1 MKVKINNTF
10 YVSLIRITVERVL
23 NSVTS
28 GFSFETR
35 FDPEDEN
42 HRKAFKPLSYST
54 VQIFADDGTRLLT
67 GYAVNHSF
75 NSESLTKSITIT
87 GYCNTG
93 ILNAC
98 NIPKSKYPLER
109 QDISISELADDIL
122 NAFNISWVQG
132 SNLIGEIENFSL
144 PTRQELT
151 NVLNIP
157 FKKVEAQ
164 PSDSVAEFFIKLAKQ
179 KNVVVSNNTYGQLVF
194 YRPNLSKAPRWS
206 LTKNNSLSMRLDTS
220 TQGMHSNITVL
231 RQFSGYTT
239 DTTPE
244 FSVENPL
251 IGKFKP
257 SVSVLTSGSETET
270 PEAAKQRLGS
280 ELKGINLTVVL
291 EGIVKIDTGDI
302 LLVQNNEVYLYYKTR
317 MVVRVVRY
325 KELPEGKT
333 TELVLNLP
341 QTYTGEVPKQIF

>member
-1 MKVKINNTF
+1 MKVKINNSF

-35 FDPEDEN
+35 FDPENKN
-42 HRKAFKPLSYST
+42 HREAFRPLSYAT
-54 VQIFADDGTRLLT
+54 VQIFSDNGKRLLT
-67 GYAVNHSF
+67 GYTVNHSF
-75 NSESLTKSITIT
+75 NSESSAKSVTIT

-93 ILNAC
+93 ILNDC

-122 NAFNISWVQG
+122 KAFNITWVQG
-132 SNLIGEIENFSL
+132 SSLIGEIENFSL

-151 NVLNIP
+151 SVLNIP

-206 LTKNNSLSMRLDTS
+206 LTKENCLSMRLS
-220 TQGMHSNITVL
+220 TNTQAIHSNITVL
-231 RQFSGYTT
+231 RQFSGFTT

-244 FSVENPL
+244 FSIENPL

-270 PEAAKQRLGS
+270 PEAAKQRLGG
-280 ELKGINLTVVL
+280 ELKGIDLTATI
-291 EGIVKIDTGDI
+291 EGHVDIDTGDI
-302 LLVQNNEVYLYYKTR
+302 LLVQNNEVFLYYKTR
-317 MVVRVVRY
+317 MIVRVVRY
-325 KELPEGKT
+325 KELPEGKV
-333 TELVLNLP
+333 TEIVLNLP
-341 QTYTGEVPKQIF
+341 QTYTGEVPKKIF